1 MAVTKSLLYSSK
13 FYSTSKW
20 CKTRVGAT
28 FCPHFLWMIW
38 WIVDKIVDKGKK
50 LLITSLSK
58 NFSVDQ
64 KKSYAIVYLV

>member
-1 MAVTKSLLYSSK
+1 MAVTKSLLFSTR
-13 FYSTSKW
+13 FYSISKW
-20 CKTRVGAT
+20 YKIRLGAT

-38 WIVDKIVDKGKK
+38 WIVDRIVDKGKK
-50 LLITSLSK
+50 LLITPFPK